1 MPSLPQTQSG
11 RLRLILMLGGLS
23 MFAPLS
29 IDMYL
34 PALPSLGRDLDATT
48 SETQLTLSAFFLGLA
63 LGQAVIGPLSDAL
76 GRRRPLLVG
85 LAAYVVASALCSVA
99 PSIMALVGLRFVQ
112 GFAGA
117 AGIVIARAIVR
128 DLHSGVA
135 AARFMSVLMLVSGLA
150 PILGGQ
156 VLRFAPWQGLF
167 VLLAL
172 LGGLLGLFV
181 GTGLPRRFPRSAG
194 RPAASPPP
202 YPRSATCSPTA
213 HSWATPWRTA
223 SPSAASSPTSPARRS
238 SSRRS
243 TAFRRRRSACCLA

>member
-85 LAAYVVASALCSVA
+85 LAAYVVASALCAVA
-99 PSIMALVGLRFVQ
+99 PSIMAL
-112 GFAGA
+112 
-117 AGIVIARAIVR
+117 
-128 DLHSGVA
+128 
-135 AARFMSVLMLVSGLA
+135 
-150 PILGGQ
+150 
-156 VLRFAPWQGLF
+156 
-167 VLLAL
+167 
-172 LGGLLGLFV
+172 
-181 GTGLPRRFPRSAG
+181 
-194 RPAASPPP
+194 
-202 YPRSATCSPTA
+202 
-213 HSWATPWRTA
+213 
-223 SPSAASSPTSPARRS
+223 
-238 SSRRS
+238 
-243 TAFRRRRSACCLA
+243 